1 MEMELVKTVK
11 LSATIKKNGELVM
24 GLNAEIAN
32 NGEGTS
38 NDSRTTYNQ
47 KLYDENRAEIRKK
60 IAEFDTLKYSTEDEF
75 SAEFEKK

>member
-1 MEMELVKTVK
+1 MEMEITKTVK
-11 LSATIKKNGELVM
+11 LSANIKKDGELVM

-47 KLYDENRAEIRKK
+47 KLYDENRVEIRKK
-60 IAEFDTLKYSTEDEF
+60 IAEFDALKYEAEDQF
-75 SAEFEKK
+75 SEELIKK